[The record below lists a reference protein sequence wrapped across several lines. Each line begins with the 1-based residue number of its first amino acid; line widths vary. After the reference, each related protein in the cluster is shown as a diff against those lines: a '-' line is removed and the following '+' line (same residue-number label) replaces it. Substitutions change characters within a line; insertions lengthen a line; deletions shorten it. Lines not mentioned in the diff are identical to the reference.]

1 MFKSKHAIPL
11 LLLAMLFLGACGAGS
26 TASGIDSPSVSQGQD
41 ISAEYLDLARLY
53 REQGRFELARQTYVQ
68 ALATCRDTANLNIIK
83 RELAGVELLI
93 RTMR

>member
-1 MFKSKHAIPL
+1 MIKNKFAHIL
-11 LLLAMLFLGACGAGS
+11 LIAAVLFIGASEISLAS
-26 TASGIDSPSVSQGQD
+26 PGIEKPSVSQGPD
-41 ISAEYLDLARLY
+41 ISAEYLEQARLY

-68 ALATCRDTANLNIIK
+68 ALATCRDSANLSIIK